1 MPPKFCHEL
10 CDALTD
16 ETDTTRQHFEPVAG
30 EFARRPDGDDDNCA
44 GGGVFVGARRD
55 LHGRS
60 EWDSVLKIEGFAQ
73 GFVRRA
79 VDEDEL
85 VGETIQEKSVG
96 AAGADVAAA
105 DD

>member
-1 MPPKFCHEL
+1 
-10 CDALTD
+10 
-16 ETDTTRQHFEPVAG
+16 
-30 EFARRPDGDDDNCA
+30 
-44 GGGVFVGARRD
+44 
-55 LHGRS
+55 
-60 EWDSVLKIEGFAQ
+60 VLKIEGFAQ